1 MFSPNFITKLV
12 TTAAILPILVAPA
25 PANADSS
32 EGQING
38 YQVTVIDSGRYDA
51 ADSITV
57 WGPGGVETITVTCA
71 PFNWRSYGANT
82 EQFVDSIARG
92 WCF

>member
-1 MFSPNFITKLV
+1 MNFITKLV
-12 TTAAILPILVAPA
+12 TTVAILPLLVSPQA
-25 PANADSS
+25 ANA
-32 EGQING
+32 ETGHING
-38 YQVTVIDSGRYDA
+38 YQVTVIDSGSYDR

-57 WGPGGVETITVTCA
+57 WGPGGVETVTVTCA
-71 PFNWRSYGANT
+71 PFNWTSYGANT